1 MSVPS
6 IRTMPTIRT
15 AWGARGYRLDLPG
28 GITRYAMDR
37 QEARAIVAREL
48 PFTSLD
54 FVGDPPTRP
63 NQTAVYLER
72 MHAGAGHTD
81 PVGACRVCDDMHE
94 EVAAAGLP
102 D

>member
-1 MSVPS
+1 MNGAP
-6 IRTMPTIRT
+6 RDMPVIRT
-15 AWGARGYRLDLPG
+15 AWGARGYELRLPG
-28 GITRYAMDR
+28 NVTRYAMDR
-37 QEARAIVAREL
+37 QEARAIVAREV

-81 PVGACRVCDDMHE
+81 PVGACRDCDDMHE